1 MAVIPFTLRGTTL
14 ADKRVGAPLNLEGD
28 LIGKYVAR
36 LAAGRAPGRAGAEV
50 TLMALKE
57 HGFA

>member
-1 MAVIPFTLRGTTL
+1 
-14 ADKRVGAPLNLEGD
+14 
-28 LIGKYVAR
+28 VAR
-36 LAAGRAPGRAGAEV
+36 LAAGRTAGPPSGEV